1 MIAAAEPCHG
11 PVRFLASGG
20 PAIEAAVG
28 PAKAPDP
35 SSLALSKAGATNL
48 FATRLFVFQFLLNDH
63 LAA

>member
-20 PAIEAAVG
+20 PAIEAAAG
-28 PAKAPDP
+28 LAK
-35 SSLALSKAGATNL
+35 ALSKAGATNL

-63 LAA
+63 AVA